1 VLAALSPGSR
11 LTFTVSVDCVKGL
24 NSEDFASVHAQTRLS
39 SLVGPSIAS
48 EDTFASL
55 PVDLDKTSVAH
66 LSLKRTVTVIVTP
79 EMTPYL
85 REEYATIEFFAKVR
99 PAYLSRLERWDR
111 TREVSPPS
119 SSPGTPLRPGETRPA
134 MRRNETDFVQPEH
147 HDVLAKI
154 EIRELA
160 ADGEHYPAEVVDGV
174 IHLHQGLQRRLFV
187 HLTHTSGKSL
197 PWTKLGHVSTGDVRL
212 VDKIG
217 QITSVA
223 KGEVGVKLNSEVEH
237 RPDGTSVLSG
247 IGGWDSA
254 AHNSIHLNRKTSGDQ
269 RLLIRLLFLVE
280 VETLDEPAVFSMD
293 LPIRILAR
301 DTKRSSFLTF
311 WSANKIFTS
320 LTSIFAVDLSPPLAR
335 SAADLWVLD
344 TGKKHVRGEERLG
357 DWKPRSLSLLE
368 DWGRMRG
375 RQKRLGDVQAT
386 RAVLGMWREP
396 GDSGAGPGSGWG
408 SGSESRVEDLEEPP
422 TKSAPAAAAQ
432 EREELLKRCLHLWQ
446 QAMEY
451 RLQVGVRRR
460 QTQVVSTLAQESA
473 DRGLIRTHT
482 HTRGY
487 PWLALTFGQSQVDV
501 QRASAGEEAVARKMR
516 RLLPDLEP
524 KLVPT
529 VKQLPRSESVI
540 RSGVLMLLRDSQ
552 ANQWDKLH
560 FVLRRWVRFR
570 VTFRHCHDENEQT

>member
-1 VLAALSPGSR
+1 MRHLCALAAKPNYSQHFRSEGIFTDHPAPTFSFVGAAKAPLRLLASQVSYTVTVPILCQYTMEAIGSCRVDFKCSLAPTTPSSGRTTPEPPSQPVLSALNPGSR

-39 SLVGPSIAS
+39 SLVGPSISS

-85 REEYATIEFFAKVR
+85 LEEYATIEFFAKVR

-111 TREVSPPS
+111 SREVSPPS

-147 HDVLAKI
+147 HDVLAKV

-160 ADGEHYPAEVVDGV
+160 ADGEYYPAEVVDGV

-197 PWTKLGHVSTGDVRL
+197 PWTKLGHVSTGDIRL
-212 VDKIG
+212 VDKTG
-217 QITSVA
+217 QITSVV
-223 KGEVGVKLNSEVEH
+223 KDEVGVKLNSEVEC

-247 IGGWDSA
+247 TGGWDSA

-269 RLLIRLLFLVE
+269 RLLVRLLFLVE

-293 LPIRILAR
+293 LPIRVLAR

-311 WSANKIFTS
+311 WSANKTFTS

-335 SAADLWVLD
+335 SAADLWMLD

-375 RQKRLGDVQAT
+375 RQTRLGDVQAT
-386 RAVLGMWREP
+386 RAVLGMWKEA
-396 GDSGAGPGSGWG
+396 GDSGTGERWG
-408 SGSESRVEDLEEPP
+408 SGPEYRIQDSENRPTEPTP
-422 TKSAPAAAAQ
+422 GATH
-432 EREELLKRCLHLWQ
+432 EREELLKRCLRLWQ
-446 QAMEY
+446 QEMDH
-451 RLQVGVRRR
+451 RLQV
-460 QTQVVSTLAQESA
+460 SA
-473 DRGLIRTHT
+473 
-482 HTRGY
+482 
-487 PWLALTFGQSQVDV
+487 
-501 QRASAGEEAVARKMR
+501 
-516 RLLPDLEP
+516 
-524 KLVPT
+524 
-529 VKQLPRSESVI
+529 
-540 RSGVLMLLRDSQ
+540 
-552 ANQWDKLH
+552 
-560 FVLRRWVRFR
+560 
-570 VTFRHCHDENEQT
+570 